1 MNKIKSFFLLCIF
14 VIILLFQFNFQ
25 IIKALPMENFQNEFI
40 IEELRFKVPVDLKN
54 EWLRAEKQFWEPW
67 LLKKDGFLG
76 RQIYWDEE
84 KEEALILVNWKNKK
98 LWKSISMQEVNEIQE
113 KYENNIKTSLNLNHN
128 PFKLI
133 SEGELLQ
140 QE

>member
-1 MNKIKSFFLLCIF
+1 M
-14 VIILLFQFNFQ
+14 
-25 IIKALPMENFQNEFI
+25 
-40 IEELRFKVPVDLKN
+40 
-54 EWLRAEKQFWEPW
+54 
-67 LLKKDGFLG
+67 KKDGFLG

-133 SEGELLQ
+133 SEG
-140 QE
+140 